1 MRRARR
7 PLPFLTILLFGGA
20 LLEALPA
27 GAERRGEV
35 DDLFDRVAA
44 YVARVHAEMEGAV
57 LEERY
62 VQTLQRPCC
71 SEPRNPGDD
80 PALVWVEGASA
91 PAEQG
96 VVQRRQLYS
105 EVLLVPA
112 TGGIRVGYRDV
123 FEVDGQPVRSRDER
137 MRKLFARG
145 TPEGELELG
154 RILAE
159 SARFNIGPS
168 RRSGNM
174 PTFPLLY
181 LSAAMKPNLYLSG
194 GGRDRRGGRELTL
207 LEFREDGTPTLTS
220 TADGRD
226 IPARGRAWVEP
237 ESGAV
242 REIEVRFGDTPRRVL
257 RVWFRDEPRLGVL
270 VPAKMWEWFE
280 RIPIAGETWPA
291 DLETLATYSGL
302 KLFTVTTEEGE
313 ATAQ

>member
-1 MRRARR
+1 MRVARR
-7 PLPFLTILLFGGA
+7 PFTVLAA
-20 LLEALPA
+20 LLLGCPLLPA
-27 GAERRGEV
+27 APALAARGEL
-35 DDLFDRVAA
+35 DELFDKVSA
-44 YVARVHAEMEGAV
+44 YVERLHREMQGAV

-62 VQTLQRPCC
+62 VQILQRPCC

-80 PALVWVEGASA
+80 PALVWIEGAA
-91 PAEQG
+91 PKLDKG
-96 VVQRRQLYS
+96 IVQRRQLYS

-112 TGGIRVGYRDV
+112 TGGMRVGYRDV
-123 FEVDGQPVRSRDER
+123 FEVDGRPVRARDER
-137 MRKLFARG
+137 MRKLFERG
-145 TPEGELELG
+145 TAEGEIELG

-159 SARFNIGPS
+159 SARFNIGPT

-181 LSAAMKPNLYLSG
+181 LAPGMKPNLYLSG
-194 GGRDRRGGRELTL
+194 GGRDRRGGRELAV

-226 IPARGRAWVEP
+226 VPVRGRAWVEP

-242 REIEVRFGDTPRRVL
+242 REIELRFGGGARRL
-257 RVWFRDEPRLGVL
+257 LHVWFRDEPRLGVL

-280 RIPIAGETWPA
+280 RIPIQGDTWPA
-291 DLETLATYSGL
+291 DLETLATYPEL

-313 ATAQ
+313 STAQ